1 MLQPSKTNIIKRI
14 TRVKYSA
21 IFYRLITLLLI
32 LTPLTS
38 FTGCSAPWMKPDQ
51 PFRNYKSLSVD
62 VSSEVLEGED
72 IIGEIETHIL
82 NGFMQSQALERVL
95 SEKGA
100 LGNPVDVKLS
110 VMVTKL
116 KRHNWLLESLTQH
129 LAGKGTIKANVK
141 LSDGKTRK
149 LIASSDFEVYETKSG
164 SKLMAKRIYEYCVRE
179 MIKADRIYVEKSQ
192 VTASSS
198 DIVPMV
204 SAHELRPES
213 PQHPL
218 INDFGPYFALL
229 IGIDAYQHLPQLRT
243 ACNDSRSVAK
253 ILRTDYGFSV
263 KVLLNPTRTQILTT
277 LGEYRKVLT
286 TADNLL
292 IYYAGHGWLDEDAD
306 EGYWLPVDATR
317 NSEVNWISNSTI
329 TSAIRAIRAKH
340 VMVVADSCY
349 SGKLVRGI
357 HIARKDPNCLHRIAN
372 KKARVVLSSGG
383 LEPVVDVGANGMHSV
398 FATAFIEALRENK
411 KVLDGTELFSK
422 IRRPVMVNSDQTPEY
437 GDIRK
442 AGHAGGD
449 FLFVRHK

>member
-1 MLQPSKTNIIKRI
+1 MRNLSEITKRI
-14 TRVKYSA
+14 TRVKYCA
-21 IFYRLITLLLI
+21 FFYQLITLLFI
-32 LTPLTS
+32 LTPLT
-38 FTGCSAPWMKPDQ
+38 FFIGCSAPWMKPDQ

-62 VSSEVLEGED
+62 VSSEVPEGED
-72 IIGEIETHIL
+72 VIGEIETHIL
-82 NGFMQSQALERVL
+82 NGFMQSQALESVL

-100 LGNPVDVKLS
+100 SGRPVDVKLTIT
-110 VMVTKL
+110 VTKL

-149 LIASSDFEVYETKSG
+149 LLASSDFEVYETKSG
-164 SKLMAKRIYEYCVRE
+164 SKLMAKRIYEFCVRE
-179 MIKADRIYVEKSQ
+179 MIKADRVYVEKSQ
-192 VTASSS
+192 AKSSPS
-198 DIVPMV
+198 GIVSTV
-204 SAHELRPES
+204 SAYELS
-213 PQHPL
+213 PGPVQL
-218 INDFGPYFALL
+218 QQTMDFGPYFALV
-229 IGIDAYQHLPQLRT
+229 IGINAYQHLPRLKT
-243 ACNDSRSVAK
+243 ACNDSRSVGN

-263 KVLLNPTRTQILTT
+263 KVLLNPTRTQILTI
-277 LGEYRKVLT
+277 LGEYRKILT
-286 TADNLL
+286 AADNLL
-292 IYYAGHGWLDEDAD
+292 IYYAGHGWLDEGAD

-317 NSEVNWISNSTI
+317 DSQVNWISNSTI
-329 TSAIRAIRAKH
+329 TSATRAIRAKH

-357 HIARKDPNCLHRIAN
+357 HIARKDPDYLSRLSR

-383 LEPVVDVGANGMHSV
+383 LEPVVDGGTNGMNSV
-398 FATAFIEALRENK
+398 FATAFMEALRKNK

-449 FLFVRHK
+449 FLFVRHMKE